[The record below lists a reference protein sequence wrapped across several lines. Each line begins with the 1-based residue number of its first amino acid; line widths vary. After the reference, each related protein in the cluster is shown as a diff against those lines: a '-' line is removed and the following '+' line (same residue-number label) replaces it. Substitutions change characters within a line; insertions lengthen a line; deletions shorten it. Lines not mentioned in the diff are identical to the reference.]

1 MARKEKIESAF
12 AGWPKMTALPNSG
25 LHLTGP
31 YENPTSRERAL
42 WLWLLIWMPVIP
54 FFLPGLALLAF
65 YPIVRPGFIG
75 MFSPKLDV
83 KIYKDKIVH
92 RAKGKRAKTYSRA
105 MPIEFRVEDHAQSLQ
120 DRLKRKNR
128 KTYHEAIEVVMQ
140 YGEVRVPIAD
150 FNLRHLEQARTLV
163 IRLQNACAT
172 VDLMSDYVTPATPE
186 KRRAD
191 HFDPAPDIG

>member
-12 AGWPKMTALPNSG
+12 ADWPKMTPIDGGIHLKGHYQPPEAEGKGFNLWALFCMPMMLLYGVG
-25 LHLTGP
+25 LLMLIMYPVVKNGMS
-31 YENPTSRERAL
+31 NWFSR
-42 WLWLLIWMPVIP
+42 
-54 FFLPGLALLAF
+54 
-65 YPIVRPGFIG
+65 
-75 MFSPKLDV
+75 KLDV
-83 KIYKDKIVH
+83 KIFKDKIVH
-92 RAKGKRAKTYSRA
+92 RAPGKRAKTYSRA

-150 FNLRHLEQARTLV
+150 FNLKNLEQARTLV
-163 IRLQNACAT
+163 FRLQNACAS
-172 VDLMSDYVTPATPE
+172 VDMMNEYITPAAPE

-191 HFDPAPDIG
+191 QFDPAPDIG